1 MKRSKKT
8 VSHLSPG
15 GTKTD
20 LLVTLNLEGGR
31 KLHVTGRNVISL
43 FEREKSEFGADK
55 VIWGCQHIIMKVGHA
70 AVKTAYSVRKS
81 RFTDGELIHSFISSM
96 S

>member
-1 MKRSKKT
+1 MKSLNKT

-31 KLHVTGRNVISL
+31 KLRATGRNVISL
-43 FEREKSEFGADK
+43 FEREKSEFGAEK

-81 RFTDGELIHSFISSM
+81 RFTDGKLILSFISSM